1 VRPARRTSRISESF
15 RLLLAAG
22 LLVALIAGHE
32 VSAASVSSAR
42 GITAARHDCKCATKC
57 RGESCCCGPHAPHTP
72 LPAPESTPEPDRVV
86 SNPCL
91 MNAAPCRDSGLP
103 SASSDGPV
111 SRCASLPTIG
121 HLRLET
127 VGRPLP
133 FSTQNLLPRRRSSR
147 LDRPPEGL
155 VLA

>member
-1 VRPARRTSRISESF
+1 VRLAGRTSQINESC

-22 LLVALIAGHE
+22 LLVALTAGHE
-32 VSAASVSSAR
+32 VSAASVSSTR

-103 SASSDGPV
+103 SAPSDGPV
-111 SRCASLPTIG
+111 SKCASLVIFG
-121 HLRLET
+121 YLRLDT
-127 VGRPLP
+127 VGSLLP
-133 FSTQNLLPRRRSSR
+133 FSTHSLVPHRRFSR

-155 VLA
+155 IFA